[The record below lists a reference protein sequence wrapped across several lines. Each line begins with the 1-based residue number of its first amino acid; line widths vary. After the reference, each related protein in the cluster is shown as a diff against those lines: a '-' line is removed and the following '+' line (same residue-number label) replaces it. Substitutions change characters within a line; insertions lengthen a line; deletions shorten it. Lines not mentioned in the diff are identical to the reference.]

1 MSIPLSI
8 NTGNKLQTRKD
19 IMQSIP
25 YPNDTSNISHFYK
38 EYKI

>member
-1 MSIPLSI
+1 MSIPLNI
-8 NTGNKLQTRKD
+8 KYKLQTRKD

-25 YPNDTSNISHFYK
+25 YPNDTSNTSHFYK